1 MAKKNENI
9 KIGNKNIINKS
20 NIGHFNNY
28 KEKDSLLSMFSKW
41 VFGILATVIAGV
53 ILGWLLYLLNLK

>member
-9 KIGNKNIINKS
+9 KIGNKNKINKS

-28 KEKDSLLSMFSKW
+28 KEKDSLLSMLSKW

-53 ILGWLLYLLNLK
+53 ILGWLLYLLNLT